1 MHVMNIHATHMSSMN
16 NRYHHITLLN
26 TLYRL
31 THRAYKDHKAVTIIT
46 SYNGSKLG
54 LSTDK
59 FNKWLR
65 EALYNKHALPRGNQ
79 AADWDYTSLVL
90 VLSSFFGL
98 QVEVTF
104 GDRWVHL
111 KRKLSKREYK
121 VVLSKTYVGAILLM
135 HMYQGKG
142 GGVRLAEA
150 LTWLI
155 LNYEYQT

>member
-1 MHVMNIHATHMSSMN
+1 MHVIIIHAAHMYSMN
-16 NRYHHITLLN
+16 SRYHHITLQN
-26 TLYRL
+26 TSLLTYRY
-31 THRAYKDHKAVTIIT
+31 RAYKDHMEVINIT

-90 VLSSFFGL
+90 VLSSFFEL
-98 QVEVTF
+98 QVEDTF

-121 VVLSKTYVGAILLM
+121 DVLSKTYRGAILLM
-135 HMYQGKG
+135 HMYQG
-142 GGVRLAEA
+142 
-150 LTWLI
+150 
-155 LNYEYQT
+155 